1 MADGRRTLHPQ
12 ARMPRTLVPERGERH
27 RQAAG
32 PRWVIAHRGDH
43 GVEPENSLAAFA
55 AAIHGGLDLI
65 ETDLRRCRDGVVVV
79 HDAHAGGR
87 PVASMSRRE
96 IRDETGVLPAGLDDV
111 VELCRGRIGLDLELK
126 EPGLEAEVLDAVTP
140 FFRPAEYF
148 ISSFDAEVLA
158 AVRNLD
164 GDVRTGL
171 LSARGLAA
179 LPGLDGAG
187 PDGARPDG
195 AGPDARSAGDL
206 LALMRAV
213 DADYLLP
220 DAVDREL
227 IALGAAAGAT
237 LIPWYVN
244 TADQVSET
252 LSLPAVAGAI
262 TDCPYLMR
270 EVQES
275 R

>member
-1 MADGRRTLHPQ
+1 
-12 ARMPRTLVPERGERH
+12 MPRTPVPERGERH

-43 GVEPENSLAAFA
+43 GVAPENSLAAFA

-65 ETDLRRCRDGVVVV
+65 ETDLRRCRDGIVVV

-126 EPGLEAEVLDAVTP
+126 EPGLEAEVLDAVAP
-140 FFRPAEYF
+140 FFGAAEYF
-148 ISSFDAEVLA
+148 ISSFDAGVLA
-158 AVRNLD
+158 AVRSLD

-179 LPGLDGAG
+179 LPG
-187 PDGARPDG
+187 PDG
-195 AGPDARSAGDL
+195 AGPDARSADDL

-237 LIPWYVN
+237 LIPWHVN

-252 LSLPAVAGAI
+252 LGLPAVAGAI
-262 TDCPYLMR
+262 TDSPYLMR
-270 EVQES
+270 QLQES
-275 R
+275 K